1 MHSLA
6 CLSAA
11 SFLSLAACASTGTT
25 VSPTAI
31 PPVALSATPQ
41 TPANLV
47 GTWDA
52 ITRSHGGLGQTALFE
67 PDGNVGLV
75 LGAMVD
81 MKYKVEGDKITV
93 YNDDPRNKFSQTSN
107 LTLVGDTAIVSSGG
121 KSLKMVRLPTDK
133 TASGLVGTW
142 QYMHYTGVP
151 GYEEYAENGSM
162 RLRVPIQVQR
172 GIYSV
177 VGNKVSFQML
187 TPARENWD
195 SEFAIKGDTLEFR
208 MRGQKHIYLR
218 ARHLIPYDVQ
228 QPAPPS
234 GTIR

>member
-6 CLSAA
+6 SASAA
-11 SFLSLAACASTGTT
+11 FILSLAACTSTATT
-25 VSPTAI
+25 TGSAAG
-31 PPVALSATPQ
+31 PPIALSATSQ
-41 TPANLV
+41 TPASLV

-52 ITRSHGGLGQTALFE
+52 ITRSHGGIGSTALFA
-67 PDGNVGLV
+67 PDGTVALV

-81 MKYKVEGDKITV
+81 MKYKVDGDKITV
-93 YNDDPRNKFSQTSN
+93 YNDGPRDKFSQTNN

-151 GYEEYAENGSM
+151 GYDEYAENGSM
-162 RLRVPIQVQR
+162 RLRVPMQVQR
-172 GIYSV
+172 GIYGV
-177 VGNKVSFQML
+177 AGNKVSFQMF
-187 TPARENWD
+187 TPVRENWD
-195 SEFAIKGDTLEFR
+195 AEFAIKGDTLAIQ
-208 MRGQKHIYLR
+208 MRGQKHLYLR
-218 ARHLIPYDVQ
+218 ARPLIPYRVR

-234 GTIR
+234 GMIR